1 MKVLPQTFQRM
12 QVKGLTVLEKNS
24 CWMSG
29 LISKPED
36 DVSGVDTVSLVTG
49 CPKDQVPE
57 IIKL

>member
-1 MKVLPQTFQRM
+1 M